1 MCVNVPQDHMSMFHR
16 TTCSYVP
23 YQCSSGPHVNVP
35 QDHALMCSISMFL
48 RTICQ
53 CSSGP
58 RTRSCVPCQCSS
70 GPRVNVP
77 QDRVL
82 INQWKDEI
90 INGFKLSAQIM
101 ANMNKKVRNKYGA
114 DFVHSGVENMN
125 TVVQRNSNG
134 S

>member
-1 MCVNVPQDHMSMFHR
+1 MMLFW
-16 TTCSYVP
+16 
-23 YQCSSGPHVNVP
+23 
-35 QDHALMCSISMFL
+35 
-48 RTICQ
+48 
-53 CSSGP
+53 
-58 RTRSCVPCQCSS
+58 
-70 GPRVNVP
+70 

-114 DFVHSGVENMN
+114 DFGLVMN
-125 TVVQRNSNG
+125 QAQVQVQGAGQSITDQRNSNG